1 MNFWYTHALYMV
13 SPVYIMDIKQ
23 SNDLSRRNI
32 LDDMWH
38 VSVTNDGLHDGYS
51 QLSDA
56 FSFQCSENDQDCD
69 GYDVSTDCNDTNIF
83 QPALDQDCDGIPSS
97 EDCDDNDET
106 SLNTNIDD
114 ADCDG
119 IPSSEDCDDNDE
131 TVILNTLEDID
142 CNGIIDNYFYLD
154 YDEITIKCPHANV
167 GDTTTVQGV
176 TYTKRDEAGLRNIAV
191 SEDWNALETS
201 CISDVTNLSFLF
213 DSNPG
218 ENFTHFNGDIRSW
231 DTSDVTNMA
240 DCFMPTIS
248 IKILGIR
255 TSVRSQV

>member
-1 MNFWYTHALYMV
+1 MNFWYTQHAL
-13 SPVYIMDIKQ
+13 SPEQISSLYNNGYP
-23 SNDLSRRNI
+23 SNQMISAEETST
-32 LDDMWH
+32 DDTWH
-38 VSVTNDGLHDGYS
+38 VSVTPNDGLHDGYS
-51 QLSDA
+51 QLSDT

-69 GYDVSTDCNDTNIF
+69 GYDVNTDCNDTNVF

-176 TYTKRDEAGLRNIAV
+176 TYTKRDEAGLRSIAV

-201 CISDVTNLSFLF
+201 CISDVTN
-213 DSNPG
+213 
-218 ENFTHFNGDIRSW
+218 
-231 DTSDVTNMA
+231 
-240 DCFMPTIS
+240 
-248 IKILGIR
+248 
-255 TSVRSQV
+255 